1 MTTIKL
7 FGGDFGRD
15 SMLVRANLCEASGP
29 VQINHRDG
37 EGWRGTQYQ
46 TAITRHRTEGLV
58 EVGVM
63 LAAEELGIDE
73 DEFEC
78 EWEEID

>member
-1 MTTIKL
+1 
-7 FGGDFGRD
+7 
-15 SMLVRANLCEASGP
+15 
-29 VQINHRDG
+29 VQINHCDG

-58 EVGVM
+58 DVGVM

>member
-15 SMLVRANLCEASGP
+15 SMLVRADLRKASSP
-29 VQINHRDG
+29 VQVNHGD
-37 EGWRGTQYQ
+37 GWRGTQYQ

-58 EVGVM
+58 DVGVM

-78 EWEEID
+78 DWEEID